1 MGAVDPIKILAVEDE
16 LHAGQRLKEVLEN
29 RLNSHVVPVTE
40 LDEALRLLTS
50 DGFDLVTLDCSS
62 CVSLLDE
69 LAELGSIP
77 PVVMI
82 VRRGA
87 EVAAAGALRAGATAF
102 VVQDAGWEDHLAGTI
117 TDTIA
122 SRALSKAEDMLTR
135 EFAFVET
142 ALEESSE
149 FFIAFSNDSHAI
161 RWNRSLAEIT
171 GYSDEE
177 LADLDL
183 AHFFHP
189 DDAQRLEN
197 RVGELK
203 DRRIVRMPLRIKTS
217 AGGLVPCDFQLGAI
231 HDATGKIVCLY
242 GWANKA
248 PAPEGALAELTGEI
262 IMRTDS
268 RGRIAFLNDNASD
281 FVGIEKRELYGSQ
294 VADLVHPD
302 DADNFLGC
310 CTRALAERAMM
321 TCTVRLHAPRGWRY
335 VELNVTPISSER
347 GDHRGFQLTGRDVTD
362 RKRAADKMLSMNQE
376 LEVFSH
382 TVSHDLK
389 GPLATMYM
397 AAETLREM
405 LRDKPLAPASTTSL
419 DEVARMISEGAACAS
434 ERVEDLLRLAESGQA
449 PDAVEPV
456 DVSDT
461 LNRVVADNQAQV
473 AVDGA
478 RIEYRRDLGRILA
491 NRTQLYQI
499 FSNLVTN
506 ALRYATVEKPVV
518 TVRVLRSWPGG
529 KTYLVRDNGPGIPP
543 GELEEIFKPFYKGES
558 GGTGIGLALVQK
570 LVRTYSGTI
579 RAYNDDGACF
589 EFSLNDYEP
598 E

>member
-16 LHAGQRLKEVLEN
+16 MRAGQRLKEVLED
-29 RLNSHVVPVTE
+29 RLDSHVVPVTE

-50 DGFDLVTLDCSS
+50 DGFDLVTLDCGG
-62 CVSLLDE
+62 CVSLLYE
-69 LAELGSIP
+69 LAELGSVP

-82 VRRGA
+82 VRRGTEA
-87 EVAAAGALRAGATAF
+87 AAAGALRAGATAF
-102 VVQDAGWEDHLAGTI
+102 VVQDAGWEDHIAGTI

-135 EFAFVET
+135 EFVFVET
-142 ALEESSE
+142 ALEASSE
-149 FFIAFSNDSHAI
+149 FFIAFSNDSAAI

-177 LADLDL
+177 LAALDL

-189 DDAQRLEN
+189 YDAQRLEN
-197 RVGELK
+197 RIGELK

-217 AGGLVPCDFQLGAI
+217 AGGLVPCYFQLGAI

-248 PAPEGALAELTGEI
+248 PAPEGAVAELTGEI

-268 RGRIAFLNDNASD
+268 RGRIAFLNDKASD
-281 FVGIEKRELYGSQ
+281 FVGIEKRELYGLQ
-294 VADLVHPD
+294 VAELVHPD
-302 DADNFLGC
+302 DTDEFLGC
-310 CTRALAERAMM
+310 CTRALAERAMRA
-321 TCTVRLHAPRGWRY
+321 CTVRLHAPRGWRY
-335 VELNVTPISSER
+335 VELNATPISSER
-347 GDHRGFQLTGRDVTD
+347 GDNRGFQLTGRDVTD
-362 RKRAADKMLSMNQE
+362 RKRAAEKLLSMNQE

-405 LRDKPLAPASTTSL
+405 LREKPAAASTTTL
-419 DEVARMISEGAACAS
+419 DEVARIISEGAACAS

-449 PDAVEPV
+449 LDAVEPV
-456 DVSDT
+456 DVSDI
-461 LNRVVADNQAQV
+461 LDRVVADNQAQV

-478 RIEYRRDLGRILA
+478 RVEYRRDLGRILA
-491 NRTQLYQI
+491 NSTQLYQV

-506 ALRYATVEKPVV
+506 ALRYATVDKPVV
-518 TVRVLRSWPGG
+518 TVSVLRSWPGG

-543 GELEEIFKPFYKGES
+543 GEL
-558 GGTGIGLALVQK
+558 
-570 LVRTYSGTI
+570 
-579 RAYNDDGACF
+579 
-589 EFSLNDYEP
+589 
-598 E
+598 